1 MFATNLTI
9 ELPIDAS
16 ITNAIE
22 AIYHATTIGNEKY
35 QQIYDF
41 IKASVE
47 SAIIL
52 NIVEESIDDSF
63 DDIFILKERFLSDT
77 LESTQQFQ
85 NSSDFQELFV
95 QLFQSHGATV
105 FISTENYVTLDSE
118 HNNATMYELVNISVP
133 NLMWE
138 TQFPYSD

>member
-16 ITNAIE
+16 ITNAKE

-133 NLMWE
+133 NLIWE
-138 TQFPYSD
+138 TQFPYSA